1 MFSRPVV
8 WLEFA
13 SGKRSNLTA
22 RLHIALL
29 AVVEVNLMTFAVSFA
44 EDTWDLSASADS
56 PALASCSLGL

>member
-13 SGKRSNLTA
+13 SGKRSNPTA

-29 AVVEVNLMTFAVSFA
+29 AVEVNLMTLEVSLA
-44 EDTWDLSASADS
+44 EDTWDLSASAIS
-56 PALASCSLGL
+56 PALACCSLRL